1 MMRPALL
8 AALITILPACS
19 SDPNPEAAQA
29 PRIST
34 PQAIAT
40 VPDAGLPPQR
50 LAPGKC
56 GLFLWGM
63 SAPRQFVL
71 FAESP
76 AASALVLMDGK
87 PVTLPMTAAGGEVFG
102 QFVTD
107 MKFQDAASRT
117 VVQVTLKPGEAL
129 EGGQRVDTGNILFRD
144 AEGWETIL
152 PVTGVRACMPG

>member
-1 MMRPALL
+1 MMRPFLL
-8 AALITILPACS
+8 AALIAALPACS
-19 SDPNPEAAQA
+19 HDPNPDAAP
-29 PRIST
+29 PRSAS
-34 PQAIAT
+34 QAIAS
-40 VPDAGLPPQR
+40 VPEAGLPPQR

-76 AASALVLMDGK
+76 VTNALVLVNGA
-87 PVTLPMTAAGGEVFG
+87 PVSLPMTAAGGEVFG

-107 MKFQDAASRT
+107 MRFADTASRT
-117 VVQVTLKPGEAL
+117 EVQVTLRPGEVL
-129 EGGQRVDTGNILFRD
+129 EGGQRVDSGNILYRN

>member
-8 AALITILPACS
+8 AALIAALAACS
-19 SDPNPEAAQA
+19 HDPRPAATEAS
-29 PRIST
+29 RNT
-34 PQAIAT
+34 PQAIAA

-76 AASALVLMDGK
+76 AASALVLMNGK
-87 PVTLPMTAAGGEVFG
+87 AVTLPMTAAGGEVFG

-107 MKFQDAASRT
+107 MKFEEAASRT
-117 VVQVTLKPGEAL
+117 QVQVTLKPGEVL

-144 AEGWETIL
+144 EQGWETIL

>member
-8 AALITILPACS
+8 AALIAVLPACS
-19 SDPNPEAAQA
+19 HSPKPEAASA
-29 PRIST
+29 PAST
-34 PQAIAT
+34 PQAISA

-63 SAPRQFVL
+63 SAPRQFVF

-76 AASALVLMDGK
+76 ATSGLVLLDGGPVRL
-87 PVTLPMTAAGGEVFG
+87 PVTSSGGEVFG
-102 QFVTD
+102 QFVSELELEE
-107 MKFQDAASRT
+107 AATGR
-117 VVQVTLKPGEAL
+117 VVEITLKPGENL
-129 EGGQRVDTGNILFRD
+129 DGGQRVDSGNITIRD